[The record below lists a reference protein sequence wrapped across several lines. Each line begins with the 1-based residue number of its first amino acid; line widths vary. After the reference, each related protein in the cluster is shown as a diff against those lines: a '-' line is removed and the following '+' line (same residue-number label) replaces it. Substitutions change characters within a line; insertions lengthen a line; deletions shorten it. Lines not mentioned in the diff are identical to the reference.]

1 MYSIE
6 RIVELLV
13 SAGERLSVVN
23 DHEVRNE
30 VQTLIRN
37 VSKADLVPVFQRIAS
52 QRSSIP
58 RFAFIYQDLC
68 VGLGHHLSAD
78 KVIYGPF
85 KSPKPNIPDGVW
97 DFGSGKLRLEI
108 KSTLVVSENSL
119 KADLLVVPQNEFA
132 KKPLLVETLSKQG
145 ILITSDITLC
155 RLTMI
160 YPQYFKHRIEEGWIH
175 SGLSEMASLLSKFL
189 QFRDENL

>member
-1 MYSIE
+1 MSI
-6 RIVELLV
+6 
-13 SAGERLSVVN
+13 VN

-30 VQTLIRN
+30 VQTLIKS
-37 VSKADLVPVFQRIAS
+37 VSKADLVPVFKRIIS

-97 DFGSGKLRLEI
+97 DFGPGKVRLEI

-119 KADLLVVPQNEFA
+119 KTDLLVVPQNEFA
-132 KKPLLVETLSKQG
+132 KKPHLVKMLGNQG

-155 RLTMI
+155 RLTMM
-160 YPQYFKHRIEEGWIH
+160 YPAYFKHRIEESWTH
-175 SGLSEMASLLSKFL
+175 LGLSEMAALLSKFL

>member
-1 MYSIE
+1 M
-6 RIVELLV
+6 
-13 SAGERLSVVN
+13 VN
-23 DHEVRNE
+23 DHAVRNE

-52 QRSSIP
+52 QRSLIP

-119 KADLLVVPQNEFA
+119 KTDLLVVPQTELNR
-132 KKPLLVETLSKQG
+132 KPRLASLLSRQG
-145 ILITSDITLC
+145 ILLTADITLC

-160 YPQYFKHRIEEGWIH
+160 YPEYFRHRIEEGWTH
-175 SGLSEMASLLSKFL
+175 LGLTEMASLLAKFNE
-189 QFRDENL
+189 FSGKNF